1 MLETYLL
8 RNGWT
13 DLKNSFSLVPSWSG
27 EGFRQKKT
35 LDFRKKNRGFFRSQF
50 RIILQNVN
58 TNIGRSPETPDS
70 GKAARG

>member
-1 MLETYLL
+1 MFVCMFETYLL

-13 DLKNSFSLVPSWSG
+13 DLKIYIFVSLG
-27 EGFRQKKT
+27 KKN
-35 LDFRKKNRGFFRSQF
+35 LDFRKKFRGFFCSQF

-58 TNIGRSPETPDS
+58 TTIGRSPETPDS